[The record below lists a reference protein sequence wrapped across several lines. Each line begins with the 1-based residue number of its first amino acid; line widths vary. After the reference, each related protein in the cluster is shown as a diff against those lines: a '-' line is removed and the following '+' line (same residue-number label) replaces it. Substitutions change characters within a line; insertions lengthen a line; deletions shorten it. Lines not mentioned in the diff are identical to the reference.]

1 MSQPEEPTT
10 VEVANPDYTAL
21 TSLRSAVLAAQ
32 DSLAKALDA
41 ATQQMQAGTAWTGPT
56 AATAFTSEISGRS
69 SRLPGLVH
77 QIVAAVDAEIAATPR
92 TVTRPVHHGMQ
103 YE

>member
-1 MSQPEEPTT
+1 MADPESPTT

-21 TSLRSAVLAAQ
+21 IGLRSSVLDAQ

-41 ATQQMQAGTAWTGPT
+41 ATRQMHDGTAWTGPT
-56 AATAFTSEISGRS
+56 AATAFAGEIAGRS

-77 QIVAAVDAEIAATPR
+77 QILAAVDAEIAQTPR
-92 TVTRPVHHGMQ
+92 TVTRPIPHGVR

>member
-1 MSQPEEPTT
+1 MPDPDEPTT

-21 TSLRSAVLAAQ
+21 TSLRSAVLDAQ
-32 DSLAKALDA
+32 DSLATALDA
-41 ATQQMQAGTAWTGPT
+41 AAQQMQNGSAWTGPT
-56 AATAFTSEISGRS
+56 AATAFAGEITGRS

-77 QIVAAVDAEIAATPR
+77 QVIAAVDAEIASTPR
-92 TVTRPVHHGMQ
+92 TITRPVNHGIR